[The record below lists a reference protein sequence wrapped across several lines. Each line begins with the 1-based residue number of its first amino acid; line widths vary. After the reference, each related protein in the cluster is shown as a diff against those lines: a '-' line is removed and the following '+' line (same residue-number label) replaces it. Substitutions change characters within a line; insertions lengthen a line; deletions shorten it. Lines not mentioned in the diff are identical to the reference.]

1 MSTEREARID
11 RIIRLR
17 DERLK
22 QAVRALEEARALE
35 RKAGHEMSVA
45 LSAREQAETARR
57 ELSSTRSDIL
67 DFIEAEEW
75 LRSRT
80 LVEELAARRLQ
91 KMRAQLDRA
100 LSRVAEAR
108 IKVRQL
114 EQLKLRLE
122 EQRRKKQNRIDR
134 ALEDEVGQRVA
145 QSQRGGQ
152 R

>member
-1 MSTEREARID
+1 VSSDREARID
-11 RIIRLR
+11 RIVRLR
-17 DERLK
+17 DDRLK

-35 RKAGHEMSVA
+35 RKAGHEMAIA
-45 LSAREQAETARR
+45 LGAREQAETARR
-57 ELSSTRSDIL
+57 ELISTRADIL

-91 KMRAQLDRA
+91 KVRAQLDRA
-100 LSRVAEAR
+100 LSRVTEAR

-122 EQRRKKQNRIDR
+122 EQRRKKQSRIDR
-134 ALEDEVGQRVA
+134 ALEDEIGQRVA
-145 QSQRGGQ
+145 QSQRGQ